1 MPLSNNEIIEKLKM
15 ATMRRC
21 EERIANAGKGSG
33 FRVDGGQ
40 SSQLGVTAILKRRH
54 GL

>member
-1 MPLSNNEIIEKLKM
+1 MPLSNSEMIEKLKI
-15 ATMRRC
+15 ATIKRC

-33 FRVDGGQ
+33 FRVDGPIPQ
-40 SSQLGVTAILKRRH
+40 FGVTSLLKSRH

>member
-1 MPLSNNEIIEKLKM
+1 MPLSNSEMIEKMKIS
-15 ATMRRC
+15 AMRRC

-33 FRVDGGQ
+33 FRVDGPIPQ
-40 SSQLGVTAILKRRH
+40 FGVTSIMKSRH